1 MAENPTRVVLQRGD
15 EREESLGLIGT
26 NAGPQLEG
34 ISAIYYYKWI
44 SSIRKSAKL
53 GRGNMG
59 PGAIGER
66 GCFT

>member
-44 SSIRKSAKL
+44 SSIKKSAEL
-53 GRGNMG
+53 G
-59 PGAIGER
+59 
-66 GCFT
+66 